1 MSSSVLIRLT
11 DEMADS
17 ATNPMMSSR
26 FEVSSVVDSEAVSPE
41 LDQFRWQQ
49 TIAAEQINKA
59 EISIAYPHKE
69 HLCCIV
75 GSARPSVS
83 SSLN

>member
-26 FEVSSVVDSEAVSPE
+26 LEVSSVVDSEAVSPVF
-41 LDQFRWQQ
+41 DQVRSQQ
-49 TIAAEQINKA
+49 TIAA
-59 EISIAYPHKE
+59 
-69 HLCCIV
+69 
-75 GSARPSVS
+75 
-83 SSLN
+83 